1 MLVEIIYKNNN
12 INPAK
17 LKTTMKDLNRKYE
30 TAKINSIEFMRSG
43 QISNYFKAL
52 LEMNKYKRLMMAVIA
67 N

>member
-1 MLVEIIYKNNN
+1 
-12 INPAK
+12 
-17 LKTTMKDLNRKYE
+17 MKDLNKKYE
-30 TAKINSIEFMRSG
+30 IAKKNSIEFMRYG

>member
-1 MLVEIIYKNNN
+1 
-12 INPAK
+12 
-17 LKTTMKDLNRKYE
+17 MKDLNKKNE
-30 TAKINSIEFMRSG
+30 TAKTNSIEFMRSG

>member
-1 MLVEIIYKNNN
+1 MLVEIIYKNN
-12 INPAK
+12 NPAK